1 MVNRERKRA
10 KEREEMITID
20 VSQTQIEE
28 HKNEVHEGKV
38 GGN

>member
-1 MVNRERKRA
+1 
-10 KEREEMITID
+10 MITID

-38 GGN
+38 GGNWRKYP